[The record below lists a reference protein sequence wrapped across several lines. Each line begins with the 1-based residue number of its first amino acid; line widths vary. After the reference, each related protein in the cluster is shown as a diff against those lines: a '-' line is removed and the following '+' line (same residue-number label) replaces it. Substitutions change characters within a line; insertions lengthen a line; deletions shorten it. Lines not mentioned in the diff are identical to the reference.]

1 MEREFFQNLVQI
13 ISDVSGD
20 ISSESKKENFLF
32 GSRYNLKIMWE
43 YCTLSKIDM
52 DENPGILDD
61 SDRMRIEDFNSLM
74 NFYLKTSTLKVVD
87 E

>member
-1 MEREFFQNLVQI
+1 
-13 ISDVSGD
+13 
-20 ISSESKKENFLF
+20 
-32 GSRYNLKIMWE
+32 
-43 YCTLSKIDM
+43 M

-87 E
+87 EEVIMELFAYFMNRDMILTASLMQFDTSILEPEQTLLQF